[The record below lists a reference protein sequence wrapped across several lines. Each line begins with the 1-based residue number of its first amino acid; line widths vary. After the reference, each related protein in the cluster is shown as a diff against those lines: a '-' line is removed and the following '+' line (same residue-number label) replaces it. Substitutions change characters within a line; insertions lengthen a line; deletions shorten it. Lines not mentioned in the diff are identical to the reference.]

1 MPRPQQA
8 HRQGPLNRPPPNDMT
23 SPLLLVTRPE
33 PQASEWVQQ
42 LQLLG
47 CPAKALPLIETKSMA
62 ELDPGAPLQNHSTW
76 RAVLFVSPS
85 AVAYCPSA
93 WLRQWFGSEEP
104 ALGGRLEHTQPKP
117 KPQTHLH
124 TRAWAPGPGTAK
136 ALRLVGQAQPLSKL
150 VIDSPPAEAE
160 QFDSESLWAV
170 VAEQIRPG
178 DAVLIL
184 RGAEAQ
190 QDPDSESPSQAE
202 GSGREW
208 LAEQIRARQGH
219 VHYQAV
225 YQRAGLLVLPDWAQ
239 QLAPQKTVWLFSSS
253 QAVQQL
259 HQISPSAAWLQSPV
273 LATHPRI
280 AETALQVGFT
290 EVQVVAPNT
299 QAIAQRFQAQWVDRI

>member
-1 MPRPQQA
+1 
-8 HRQGPLNRPPPNDMT
+8 MT

-33 PQASEWVQQ
+33 PQASDWVQQ

-47 CPAKALPLIETKSMA
+47 CPAMALPLIETKAMA

-76 RAVLFVSPS
+76 RAILFVSPS

-93 WLRQWFGSEEP
+93 WLQQWFGSVAP
-104 ALGGRLEHTQPKP
+104 A
-117 KPQTHLH
+117 
-124 TRAWAPGPGTAK
+124 RAWAPGPGTAK
-136 ALRLVGQAQPLSKL
+136 ALRLALAGQAQPLSKL
-150 VIDSPPAEAE
+150 LIDSPPVEAE

-190 QDPDSESPSQAE
+190 HDPDSESPSQAE

-208 LAEQIRARQGH
+208 LAEQIRARQGQ

-239 QLAPQKTVWLFSSS
+239 KRPPQKTVWLFSSS

-259 HQISPSAAWLQSPV
+259 HQISPSASWLQSPV

-299 QAIAQRFQAQWVDRI
+299 QAIAQRFQDQWVDRI

>member
-1 MPRPQQA
+1 
-8 HRQGPLNRPPPNDMT
+8 MT

-47 CPAKALPLIETKSMA
+47 CPAKVLPLIETKAMA
-62 ELDPGAPLQNHSTW
+62 ELDLGASLQNHSTW

-93 WLRQWFGSEEP
+93 WLQQWFGSEEP
-104 ALGGRLEHTQPKP
+104 ALAGRLEHTQPKP
-117 KPQTHLH
+117 KPKPQPHP
-124 TRAWAPGPGTAK
+124 RAWAPGPGTAK
-136 ALRLVGQAQPLSKL
+136 ALRLVGQAQPLSNL
-150 VIDSPPAEAE
+150 VIDSPPAEAD

-190 QDPDSESPSQAE
+190 HDPDSESTSRPE

-239 QLAPQKTVWLFSSS
+239 QRPPQKTVWLFSSS

-259 HQISPSAAWLQSPV
+259 HQISPSALWRQSPV

-290 EVQVVAPNT
+290 KVQVVAPNT
-299 QAIAQRFQAQWVDRI
+299 QAISQRFQEQWVDRI